1 MTKITVV
8 GSFAVGLTIR
18 SDTMPVFGETLR
30 GRDFDFGPGGKGSN
44 QAVGTAR
51 LGATS
56 ALVTYLGEDQ
66 LAGVADELYA
76 AEGVDTTYIRR
87 TAQKATGAGIIVL
100 NAEGE
105 NFIILDMGAN
115 DLMDAEFVDGAYEG
129 IRDSDIV
136 MAVLE
141 IPVPAAMR
149 AMQLGKTS
157 GAKTILNPAP
167 ATALPDEMFGH
178 VDYLTPNE
186 TELRILMGLSPDD
199 PTPTRELAQRLRGRG
214 VGTVIV
220 TMGQKGALILTD
232 EIDEMVETP
241 QVDVVDTTG
250 AGDAFNSGLAVA
262 LGQGRPLLDAVRYAT
277 CCGAR
282 ACTRLGVIPSLP
294 TKAEADAMYE
304 KHWSRSET

>member
-157 GAKTILNPAP
+157 GAKTILNPGPGHSAARRDVWP
-167 ATALPDEMFGH
+167 CRLPDPER
-178 VDYLTPNE
+178 D
-186 TELRILMGLSPDD
+186 RAADPDGPVPRRSD
-199 PTPTRELAQRLRGRG
+199 ANPRA
-214 VGTVIV
+214 
-220 TMGQKGALILTD
+220 GAA
-232 EIDEMVETP
+232 P
-241 QVDVVDTTG
+241 G
-250 AGDAFNSGLAVA
+250 AA
-262 LGQGRPLLDAVRYAT
+262 
-277 CCGAR
+277 GAWAR
-282 ACTRLGVIPSLP
+282 
-294 TKAEADAMYE
+294 
-304 KHWSRSET
+304 